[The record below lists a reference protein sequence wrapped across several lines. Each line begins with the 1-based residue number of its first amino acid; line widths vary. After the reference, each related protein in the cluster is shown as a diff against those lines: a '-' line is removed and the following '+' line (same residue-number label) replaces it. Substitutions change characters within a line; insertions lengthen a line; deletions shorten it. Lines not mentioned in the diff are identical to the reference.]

1 MRAIVTGAAGF
12 VGSHLVEHLIQA
24 NWEVIALDRQVS
36 KYVDSLPLDSYVVC
50 DLADP
55 HVVDTLCVK
64 ASLRLEADV
73 VCHLAG
79 YGEMLGALRDP
90 AAYLEANCLGTAA
103 ALELARAA
111 GAKRFVYAASSSCY
125 GAHPPV
131 PTSEDAPIDT
141 GHPYALSK
149 WLGEEAVFHW
159 ARVYGLECNSLRLFT
174 AYGPRMRK
182 SDALGPVLNIF
193 LAQRAHGV
201 PLTIVGDGTQG
212 RDFVHARDVATAFHL
227 AAITDMYNQ
236 IWNVGSGETQT
247 IDHIADLIGG
257 PTVRIPERHGD
268 PHTARADIRKIQ
280 RDLGWLPLVSF
291 EDGLAELLADP
302 AAWRDAPVWLP
313 DVMQQETAQW
323 QALLEKQ

>member
-12 VGSHLVEHLIQA
+12 VGSHLVERLIQA
-24 NWEVIALDRQVS
+24 DWEVIALDRQ
-36 KYVDSLPLDSYVVC
+36 LPRNLGAAPTEVIRC
-50 DLADP
+50 DLED
-55 HVVDTLCVK
+55 H
-64 ASLRLEADV
+64 ASVAGLKLQADV

-90 AAYLEANCLGTAA
+90 AAYLQANVIGTAA

-111 GAKRFVYAASSSCY
+111 GARRFVYAASSSCY

-131 PTSEDAPIDT
+131 PTAEDAPIDT

-149 WLGEEAVFHW
+149 WMGECAAMHW
-159 ARVYGLECNSLRLFT
+159 ARVYGLEVNSLRLFT

-193 LAQRAHGV
+193 LAQKAHGV

-212 RDFVHARDVATAFHL
+212 RDFVHARDVARAFHM
-227 AAITDMYNQ
+227 AAITPMHGQ
-236 IWNVGSGETQT
+236 IWNVGSGQTQT
-247 IDHIADLIGG
+247 IDHIAALIGG

-268 PHTARADIRKIQ
+268 PHTARADITRIQ
-280 RDLGWLPLVSF
+280 RDLGWYPKVF
-291 EDGLAELLADP
+291 FAEGLAELLADT

-313 DVMQQETAQW
+313 DVMERETAQW

>member
-24 NWEVIALDRQVS
+24 NWEVIALDRHTRNWGTLPVE
-36 KYVDSLPLDSYVVC
+36 YVRC
-50 DLADP
+50 DLEDA
-55 HVVDTLCVK
+55 HSVGQLK
-64 ASLRLEADV
+64 LEADV

-90 AAYLEANCLGTAA
+90 AAYLQANVIGTAA
-103 ALELARAA
+103 ALELARAV

-125 GAHPPV
+125 GARPPV
-131 PTSEDAPIDT
+131 PTAEDAPIDL

-149 WLGEEAVFHW
+149 YLGEQAAFHW
-159 ARVYGLECNSLRLFT
+159 ARVYGLEVNSLRLFT

-193 LAQRAHGV
+193 LAQKAHGV

-212 RDFVHARDVATAFHL
+212 RDFVHARDVAEAFYL
-227 AAITDMYNQ
+227 AAAAPVHGQ

-268 PHTARADIRKIQ
+268 PHTARADITRIR
-280 RDLGWLPLVSF
+280 RDLVWTPKVSF
-291 EDGLAELLADP
+291 PDGLRELLADWG
-302 AAWRDAPVWLP
+302 AWQNAPVWTP
-313 DVMQQETAQW
+313 DVMVRETAQW
-323 QALLEKQ
+323 QALLEAR

>member
-1 MRAIVTGAAGF
+1 MGMKGETMRAIVTGAAGF

-24 NWEVIALDRQVS
+24 NWEVIALDRQRPRSVEAGV
-36 KYVDSLPLDSYVVC
+36 YRYALC
-50 DLADP
+50 DLED
-55 HVVDTLCVK
+55 H
-64 ASLRLEADV
+64 ASVGQLKLEADV

-90 AAYLEANCLGTAA
+90 AAYLQANVIGTAA

-111 GAKRFVYAASSSCY
+111 GAQRFVYAASSSCY

-131 PTSEDAPIDT
+131 PTAEDAPIDT

-149 WLGEEAVFHW
+149 WMGEQAVFHW
-159 ARVYGLECNSLRLFT
+159 ARVYGLEVNSLRLFT

-193 LAQRAHGV
+193 LAQRVHGV

-212 RDFVHARDVATAFHL
+212 RDFVHARDVAAAFHM
-227 AAITDMYNQ
+227 AAITPWHGR

-247 IDHIADLIGG
+247 IDHLADLIGG

-268 PHTARADIRKIQ
+268 PHTARADITRIQ
-280 RDLGWLPLVSF
+280 CDLDWHPRVSF
-291 EDGLAELLADP
+291 AHGLAELLADTAP
-302 AAWRDAPVWLP
+302 WRDAPVWTP
-313 DVMQQETAQW
+313 DTMMRETAQW
-323 QALLEKQ
+323 QALLG

>member
-24 NWEVIALDRQVS
+24 NWEVLALDRQF
-36 KYVDSLPLDSYVVC
+36 KYHFGTVAAPQYLYC
-50 DLADP
+50 DLEDLAS
-55 HVVDTLCVK
+55 VG
-64 ASLRLEADV
+64 SLRLEADV

-90 AAYLEANCLGTAA
+90 AAYLQANVIGTAA

-131 PTSEDAPIDT
+131 PTAEDAPIDT

-149 WLGEEAVFHW
+149 WMGEQAAMHW
-159 ARVYGLECNSLRLFT
+159 ARVYGLEVNSLRLFT

-193 LAQRAHGV
+193 LAQKAHGV
-201 PLTIVGDGTQG
+201 PLTVVGDGTQG
-212 RDFVHARDVATAFHL
+212 RDFVHARDVASAFHL
-227 AAITDMYNQ
+227 AATTSLHGR

-268 PHTARADIRKIQ
+268 PHTARANIGRIFL
-280 RDLGWLPLVSF
+280 DLGWHPRVPF
-291 EDGLAELLADP
+291 AHGLAELLADT

-313 DVMQQETAQW
+313 DVMQRETAQW
-323 QALLEKQ
+323 QALLEAR

>member
-12 VGSHLVEHLIQA
+12 VGSHLVEHLIREG
-24 NWEVIALDRQVS
+24 WEVIALDRQRT
-36 KYVDSLPLDSYVVC
+36 KNFGSLPLEYVLC
-50 DLADP
+50 DLEDP
-55 HVVDTLCVK
+55 HSVGQ
-64 ASLRLEADV
+64 LRLRADV

-90 AAYLEANCLGTAA
+90 AAYLQANVIGTAA

-111 GAKRFVYAASSSCY
+111 GARRFVYAASSSCY
-125 GAHPPV
+125 GARPPV
-131 PTSEDAPIDT
+131 PTAEDELIDT

-149 WLGEEAVFHW
+149 YLGEQAVFHW
-159 ARVYGLECNSLRLFT
+159 ARVYGLEVNSLRLFT

-212 RDFVHARDVATAFHL
+212 RDFVHARDVAAAFHL
-227 AAITDMYNQ
+227 AATTPIHGQ

-280 RDLGWLPLVSF
+280 RDLGWRPQVEF
-291 EDGLAELLADP
+291 GVGLAELLADT

-313 DVMQQETAQW
+313 DVMVRETAQW
-323 QALLEKQ
+323 QALLEKR

>member
-1 MRAIVTGAAGF
+1 MTRAIVTGAAGF
-12 VGSHLVEHLIQA
+12 VGSHLVEHLIQEH
-24 NWEVIALDRQVS
+24 WEVIALDRQYPRFNLRS
-36 KYVDSLPLDSYVVC
+36 AEYVRC
-50 DLADP
+50 DLED
-55 HVVDTLCVK
+55 HRSVGQLK
-64 ASLRLEADV
+64 LEADV

-90 AAYLEANCLGTAA
+90 AAYLQANVIGTAA

-125 GAHPPV
+125 GARPPV
-131 PTSEDAPIDT
+131 PTAEDAPIDT

-149 WLGEEAVFHW
+149 YLGEQAVFHW
-159 ARVYGLECNSLRLFT
+159 ARVYGLEVNSLRLFT

-193 LAQRAHGV
+193 LAQRAHGE

-212 RDFVHARDVATAFHL
+212 RDFVHARDVAEVFYL
-227 AAITDMYNQ
+227 AAAAGMHGQ

-268 PHTARADIRKIQ
+268 PHTARADIFKLQ
-280 RDLGWLPLVSF
+280 RDLGWTPRVSF
-291 EDGLAELLADP
+291 EDGLAELLADT

-313 DVMQQETAQW
+313 DVMQRETAQW
-323 QALLEKQ
+323 QALLEAR